1 MEIVP
6 LAMAHDKQSLA
17 TSVFFSQFALY
28 VDHLGID
35 SRFSPTK
42 ESLGMPQLE
51 AALSI
56 TNMMNPHLF
65 FFALSI
71 SFLVVALAL
80 PCIKP
85 VGLLP
90 CASKGII
97 FHLCLSRLVLERNK
111 THDREIAL

>member
-65 FFALSI
+65 YSSSSCF
-71 SFLVVALAL
+71 
-80 PCIKP
+80 
-85 VGLLP
+85 
-90 CASKGII
+90 
-97 FHLCLSRLVLERNK
+97 
-111 THDREIAL
+111 

>member
-1 MEIVP
+1 MAGKSLCEMRGRVSISTQMEIMT
-6 LAMAHDKQSLA
+6 LAMAQDKQSLA

-56 TNMMNPHLF
+56 TNTVNPHAFLF
-65 FFALSI
+65 FI
-71 SFLVVALAL
+71 
-80 PCIKP
+80 P
-85 VGLLP
+85 VEAAHRPATSSSDLLNLEEELLP
-90 CASKGII
+90 Q
-97 FHLCLSRLVLERNK
+97 N
-111 THDREIAL
+111 

>member
-65 FFALSI
+65 FCLSLSI
-71 SFLVVALAL
+71 SFLLVALAL
-80 PCIKP
+80 ACGKP
-85 VGLLP
+85 VYLSP
-90 CASKGII
+90 CYFVELFFI
-97 FHLCLSRLVLERNK
+97 FCLRRLAFYK
-111 THDREIAL
+111 TDDREIAL